1 MDYKEVLK
9 RCFMVILVLLKGIM
23 LFFLGV
29 TCSSLSSINFARASL
44 QKSSKY
50 EKIGVERFLQRSLY
64 YWLIQKS

>member
-1 MDYKEVLK
+1 MFHGYFSFVE
-9 RCFMVILVLLKGIM
+9 RYYAI
-23 LFFLGV
+23 FLGV